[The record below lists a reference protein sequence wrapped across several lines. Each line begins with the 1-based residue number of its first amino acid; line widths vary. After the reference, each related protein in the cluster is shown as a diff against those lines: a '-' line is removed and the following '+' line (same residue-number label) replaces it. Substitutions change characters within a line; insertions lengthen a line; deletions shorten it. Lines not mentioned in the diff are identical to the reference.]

1 MTTAVQWLRKK
12 LEEIPSY
19 SGFYTNNYDWVDSI
33 MNEAKAREK
42 DMMLAIIES
51 YHNNMFYLPLK
62 DGEAERILELMTTGQ
77 IKPKL

>member
-1 MTTAVQWLRKK
+1 MTTAVQWLEDN
-12 LEEIPSY
+12 LLSEPWAEEH
-19 SGFYTNNYDWVDSI
+19 FEHNYECWDK
-33 MNEAKAREK
+33 AKAMEK

>member
-1 MTTAVQWLRKK
+1 MTTAVEWLLNQLNGEQLTSNEK
-12 LEEIPSY
+12 
-19 SGFYTNNYDWVDSI
+19 
-33 MNEAKAREK
+33 MNVYASALAREK